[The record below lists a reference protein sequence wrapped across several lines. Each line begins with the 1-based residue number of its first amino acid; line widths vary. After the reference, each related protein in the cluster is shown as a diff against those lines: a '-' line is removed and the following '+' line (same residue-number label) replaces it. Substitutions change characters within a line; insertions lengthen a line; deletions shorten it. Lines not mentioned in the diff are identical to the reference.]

1 MPALDRKWWTLIA
14 VCTATFMLL
23 LDITVVNV
31 ALPSIQQSLQSSF
44 SDLQWVVDAYS
55 LSLAVFLL
63 TAGVVGDLRGRREVF
78 AIGLGIF
85 TLSSLV
91 CGLSTTP
98 LMLNIA
104 RAVQGVGG
112 AIMFATSVALI
123 ASAFQGRERGTA
135 FGIYGAVLG
144 GAVAVGPL
152 VGGALTTAVGWR
164 WIFFVNVPIG
174 VVAVIITLARMQES
188 RDPSSHK
195 VDWMGVVTFS
205 VSLFALVL
213 ALIRGNTDGWSSPT
227 IVTLFVVSAVSM
239 ALFITAE
246 RRVSYPMLDL
256 SLFRRPA
263 MTGVSITGFTLAA
276 SIFALFL
283 YITFYIQDGLGYGP
297 FAAGVRFL
305 PITVMA
311 FVVAPFAGRLTVR
324 VQSRYPMSI
333 GLLLVAGG
341 LLLMATTTP
350 GSGWTQLLPGFLLAG
365 AGIGLVNPVLA
376 SSSVAVVPVERSGM
390 GSGANSTFRQ
400 VGIATGIA
408 GLGAVFAS
416 QIQHHTTTVLNST
429 PAGQQVLRRGGPELA
444 GAMQSGS
451 VREAAA
457 AVPAPARNVLLHAY
471 RIGFSHTF
479 NELMVIGAVIAF
491 VGAVLTLVL
500 VRQRDFVHNMVGTRA
515 GASGA
520 EGWTAAESDPA
531 GAGADAGRNPALGVR
546 HVRSGREPERSIGP
560 DGKDPGPAARRAR
573 HPGHHRGRPSPA
585 PGGGVHPAD
594 DGERGE
600 RGRCGPGHRVPP
612 IQGQGRPGHRGHRQ
626 LRRPGAGVERTR
638 AWVG

>member
-31 ALPSIQQSLQSSF
+31 ALPSIQRSLHASF

-55 LSLAVFLL
+55 LTLAVLLL
-63 TAGVVGDLRGRREVF
+63 TAGVIGDIRGRRGVF
-78 AIGLGIF
+78 AVGLAIF

-91 CGLSTTP
+91 CGLSTSP

-112 AIMFATSVALI
+112 AVMFATSVALI

-152 VGGALTTAVGWR
+152 VGGALTTGVGWR

-174 VVAVIITLARMQES
+174 LVAIVLTLAKVQES
-188 RDPSSHK
+188 RDPTGHR
-195 VDWMGVVTFS
+195 VDWLGVATFS
-205 VSLFALVL
+205 ASLFTLIL
-213 ALIRGNTDGWSSPT
+213 ALIRGNPDGWGSTT
-227 IVTLFVVSAVSM
+227 IVTLLVVSAVTM
-239 ALFITAE
+239 GLFIVVE
-246 RRVSYPMLDL
+246 LRVAYPMLDL

-263 MTGVSITGFTLAA
+263 MTGVSITAFTLAA

-297 FAAGVRFL
+297 FAAGLRFL
-305 PITVMA
+305 PITVMS
-311 FVVAPFAGRLTVR
+311 FLVAPMAGRLTVR
-324 VQSRYPMSI
+324 VQSRLPMAI
-333 GLLLVAGG
+333 GLGLIAVG
-341 LLLMATTTP
+341 LLLMGTTSP

-400 VGIATGIA
+400 IGIATGIA
-408 GLGAVFAS
+408 GLGAIFAS
-416 QIQHHTTTVLNST
+416 QIEHHTVSALDST
-429 PAGQQVLRRGGPELA
+429 AAGQQIAHGGGPALT
-444 GAMQSGS
+444 GALQSGS

-457 AVPAPARNVLLHAY
+457 TLSPSARDTLLHAY

-479 NELMVIGAVIAF
+479 NEIMIIGAVIAL
-491 VGAVLTLVL
+491 VGAILTFVL
-500 VRQRDFVHNMVGTRA
+500 VRQRDFVHNVVGTSA
-515 GASGA
+515 GQGQEAQQGQQAQQGGA
-520 EGWTAAESDPA
+520 LHPDQPTTIGAQVGPATTGAPA
-531 GAGADAGRNPALGVR
+531 GD
-546 HVRSGREPERSIGP
+546 GP
-560 DGKDPGPAARRAR
+560 
-573 HPGHHRGRPSPA
+573 RG
-585 PGGGVHPAD
+585 
-594 DGERGE
+594 
-600 RGRCGPGHRVPP
+600 
-612 IQGQGRPGHRGHRQ
+612 
-626 LRRPGAGVERTR
+626 
-638 AWVG
+638 